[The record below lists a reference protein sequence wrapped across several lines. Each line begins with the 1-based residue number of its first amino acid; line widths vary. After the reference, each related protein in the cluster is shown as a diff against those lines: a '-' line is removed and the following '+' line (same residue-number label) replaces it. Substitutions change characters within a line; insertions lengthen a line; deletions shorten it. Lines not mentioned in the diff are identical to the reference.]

1 MNKLRVLFASI
12 IAVSEQGRNPSH
24 GNLTC
29 HTFAGSHV
37 SFDHH
42 FAAALQFYPALH
54 TMRKQ
59 PGEAVVLFGEN
70 VGCSAEWQASGECRV
85 VENLV
90 QYDTIPESLN
100 KLE

>member
-12 IAVSEQGRNPSH
+12 IAFSEQGRNPSH